1 MFDTD
6 PHRFMS
12 IIFSTW
18 LLFTIQAVFSVG
30 ILPSLLFFPM
40 CAAEVW
46 LSWWCFDC
54 AYRTEK
60 FTRYANLRLFLNL
73 GFAPGFTFLLVLI
86 AAYKQLKLG
95 PVTSL
100 LLACIPLLIAFVIY
114 LALYRWRSRTTLLVA
129 RGNRVEVTVPPFQ
142 NHSLQ
147 GGIGAALSTV
157 IYPMVHSYDS
167 PALLLACIFF
177 AISLFML
184 FYHRVSIASLRSLKE
199 QELKERVSYTFMEVE
214 RIRARRAASF
224 IGRWS

>member
-6 PHRFMS
+6 PHHFMS

-18 LLFTIQAVFSVG
+18 LLFTIQAVFSAG

-40 CAAEVW
+40 CAAVVW
-46 LSWWCFDC
+46 LSWWCFNC

-73 GFAPGFTFLLVLI
+73 AFAPGFTFLLVLI
-86 AAYKQLKLG
+86 AAHKQLKLG

-100 LLACIPLLIAFVIY
+100 SLACIPLLIAFVIY
-114 LALYRWRSRTTLLVA
+114 VVLYRWRIRATVLVA
-129 RGNRVEVTVPPFQ
+129 RGNRVEVTAPPFRNQ
-142 NHSLQ
+142 SLQ
-147 GGIGAALSTV
+147 GGIGAAVPSM

-167 PALLLACIFF
+167 PALLLAFIFF

-199 QELKERVSYTFMEVE
+199 QELKEQVSYTFMEVE